1 MLGTKVIKVRFSLS
15 KNLLCS
21 LSWKHFKNDENCFL
35 FYLKSSFCSQDIQI
49 FVLAFLGHVD
59 KKGLKDKVN
68 IKIYEV
74 KTWLTNIYYPHI
86 AQYLRIKVSQ
96 TMKFGQIIKYDK
108 TIFRKIMQKL
118 RLGNL
123 FKTCLCFLKK
133 LYMR

>member
-1 MLGTKVIKVRFSLS
+1 MIIVRFSFS
-15 KNLLCS
+15 KNFFCS

-86 AQYLRIKVSQ
+86 VHYLRIKVSQ
-96 TMKFGQIIKYDK
+96 RMKFGQIIKYNK
-108 TIFRKIMQKL
+108 TIFWKIMQKL
-118 RLGNL
+118 RLGDL
-123 FKTCLCFLKK
+123 FKTFLCFLKK
-133 LYMR
+133 LYIR